1 MSEGPTFTDWK
12 AKAAA
17 GGDNFT
23 AGVTGKPTLPASLG
37 PLAQLAN
44 LLLLAEARQRGSV
57 PSLPK
62 PPEELR
68 AAVTKLIVISTAED
82 GRGARARAAWRK
94 LAEGGLELIR
104 ALNDDPAPN
113 DCT

>member
-1 MSEGPTFTDWK
+1 M
-12 AKAAA
+12 
-17 GGDNFT
+17 
-23 AGVTGKPTLPASLG
+23 TGNSAETLPPSAG
-37 PLAQLAN
+37 PLAQLAH
-44 LLLLAEARQRGSV
+44 LIMLAQAKSEGRIPQ
-57 PSLPK
+57 LPQ
-62 PPEELR
+62 PPEQLR

>member
-1 MSEGPTFTDWK
+1 MQGNSQEK
-12 AKAAA
+12 
-17 GGDNFT
+17 
-23 AGVTGKPTLPASLG
+23 LPPSAERSAR
-37 PLAQLAN
+37 LAQLIA
-44 LLLLAEARQRGSV
+44 LAVAQSEGHV
-57 PSLPK
+57 PQLPG

-68 AAVTKLIVISTAED
+68 AAVKRLIVISTAED
-82 GRGARARAAWRK
+82 TRGARARAAWRK

>member
-1 MSEGPTFTDWK
+1 MPNSD
-12 AKAAA
+12 AA
-17 GGDNFT
+17 
-23 AGVTGKPTLPASLG
+23 LPASATPLG
-37 PLAQLAN
+37 MLAQLIA
-44 LLLLAEARQRGSV
+44 LAKASEQGHVSQ
-57 PSLPK
+57 LPG

-68 AAVTKLIVISTAED
+68 AAVKRLITISCARD
-82 GRGARARAAWRK
+82 ARGDRARLAWRK

>member
-1 MSEGPTFTDWK
+1 MPGNSQE
-12 AKAAA
+12 
-17 GGDNFT
+17 
-23 AGVTGKPTLPASLG
+23 TLPASAG
-37 PLAQLAN
+37 PLPSLAQLIA
-44 LLLLAEARQRGSV
+44 LAEAKARGKG
-57 PSLPK
+57 PQLPG

-68 AAVTKLIVISTAED
+68 DAVKKLIVISTAQD
-82 GRGARARAAWRK
+82 SRGARARAAWRK

>member
-1 MSEGPTFTDWK
+1 MD
-12 AKAAA
+12 A
-17 GGDNFT
+17 N
-23 AGVTGKPTLPASLG
+23 GVNTLPASAQPLSTLMQLIA
-37 PLAQLAN
+37 LAQAQTQGRI
-44 LLLLAEARQRGSV
+44 A
-57 PSLPK
+57 PLPG

-68 AAVTKLIVISTAED
+68 AAVKKLIVISTAND